1 MSAFLNSLKSD
12 LLDRRLLPILALVGV
27 GLVAAV
33 GYAVLGGGS
42 TSSTSLAPRHTAH
55 VPPGIA
61 VSEAQA
67 NPDKAVAETTTG
79 SSAQRRGYA
88 HDPFN
93 PLPGAVKAV
102 SASTPTATR
111 TSSSVTSPAGGSTGG
126 ATSGSGSSQKG
137 EAHAVA
143 PSKPSTPPKPASVY
157 QVSVLFGVIPAGT
170 PPQAAQLTAH
180 KNLRLLSPLPS
191 GDQALIVFRGVT
203 AGGKSA
209 RFTLVGEAILRG
221 EATCV
226 PSAAQCQEIDMK
238 PGQSEQL
245 DYLPASGQP
254 VTYELRVSSVTS
266 KQATSAAVRGMLGGA
281 SKAGSVALQRAGF
294 LEIPGLF

>member
-1 MSAFLNSLKSD
+1 
-12 LLDRRLLPILALVGV
+12 
-27 GLVAAV
+27 
-33 GYAVLGGGS
+33 
-42 TSSTSLAPRHTAH
+42 
-55 VPPGIA
+55 
-61 VSEAQA
+61 
-67 NPDKAVAETTTG
+67 
-79 SSAQRRGYA
+79 
-88 HDPFN
+88 
-93 PLPGAVKAV
+93 
-102 SASTPTATR
+102 
-111 TSSSVTSPAGGSTGG
+111 
-126 ATSGSGSSQKG
+126 
-137 EAHAVA
+137 VA